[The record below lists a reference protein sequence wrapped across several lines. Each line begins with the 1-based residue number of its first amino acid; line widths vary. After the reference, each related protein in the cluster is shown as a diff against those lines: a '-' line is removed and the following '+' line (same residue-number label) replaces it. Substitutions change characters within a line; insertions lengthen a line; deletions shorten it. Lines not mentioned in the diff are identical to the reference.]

1 VYRYIISVPFN
12 AEITWG
18 IAEHFGQ
25 TLQRVLDGSTC
36 LDDWTCAF
44 SQVFNLTGRAVN
56 SQRAPNP
63 ALLDACREYDEMLRK
78 WYQQL
83 PSLQGWLIAERTR
96 LESRLAHGSRLRAW
110 LRLHGQTR

>member
-1 VYRYIISVPFN
+1 MEEEERSTPEEGAVTPERFQS
-12 AEITWG
+12 AK
-18 IAEHFGQ
+18 AA
-25 TLQRVLDGSTC
+25 LQRVLDGSTC
-36 LDDWTCAF
+36 LDDWTYAF

-96 LESRLAHGSRLRAW
+96 QESRLAHGSRLRAW